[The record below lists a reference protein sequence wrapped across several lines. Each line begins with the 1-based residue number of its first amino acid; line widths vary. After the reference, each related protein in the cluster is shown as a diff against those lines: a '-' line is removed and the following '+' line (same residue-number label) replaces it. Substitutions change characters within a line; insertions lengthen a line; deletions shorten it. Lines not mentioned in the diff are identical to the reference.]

1 MAPRRAP
8 RLLAAG
14 YIQLIQGTPLL
25 VLMGLCFFGPS
36 LFGLGELS
44 ALAAAALA
52 MTIYSSAFLGEIWR
66 GCIQAVPRN
75 QWEAAEC
82 LGLSRLQRMGKVIL
96 PQALRIATPPTV
108 GFLVQ
113 IIKNTSIASLVIGY
127 SELAYN
133 AKILNNSTFQPFIYF
148 GCAAIL
154 FRHVLSAVALE
165 PLPGEETQCIPWLN
179 SSRSTALRQHPC
191 AARHQLFR
199 GRGRGGGPDRQERL
213 GQEHG
218 AALHG
223 PAGNRR
229 RRRDPRLRPRA
240 ARRRRPGPARCGA
253 TWASCSRAT
262 TCSRT

>member
-1 MAPRRAP
+1 MNFIPAEHAWYLLAGAWGTIKLSFWTFLGGGAVGLLLALARVAPRRAP

-36 LFGLGELS
+36 LFGLSELS

-154 FRHVLSAVALE
+154 YFAMCYPLSRWSRYLE
-165 PLPGEETQCIPWLN
+165 RKLN
-179 SSRSTALRQHPC
+179 ASR
-191 AARHQLFR
+191 
-199 GRGRGGGPDRQERL
+199 G
-213 GQEHG
+213 
-218 AALHG
+218 
-223 PAGNRR
+223 
-229 RRRDPRLRPRA
+229 
-240 ARRRRPGPARCGA
+240 
-253 TWASCSRAT
+253 
-262 TCSRT
+262 

>member
-1 MAPRRAP
+1 MTFIPAEHAWYLLAGAWGTVKLSFWTFLGGGAVGLLLALARVAPRRAP

-25 VLMGLCFFGPS
+25 VLMGLCFGPS

-154 FRHVLSAVALE
+154 YFAMCYPLSRWSRYLE
-165 PLPGEETQCIPWLN
+165 RKLN
-179 SSRSTALRQHPC
+179 ASR
-191 AARHQLFR
+191 
-199 GRGRGGGPDRQERL
+199 G
-213 GQEHG
+213 
-218 AALHG
+218 
-223 PAGNRR
+223 
-229 RRRDPRLRPRA
+229 
-240 ARRRRPGPARCGA
+240 
-253 TWASCSRAT
+253 
-262 TCSRT
+262 